1 MVLDVNFI
9 NPYKT
14 AGFLFFDDKDDA
26 KKTDNSVV
34 KVKGCLVDVHVDINN
49 LPVFPSDHQILIVSQ
64 CLMISWEKS
73 IIEKIIQPNSET
85 LAVVQRQFF
94 FLCGKYMSTIL
105 IDNRDDCRTIC
116 SAALPFPAWKNPAK
130 IHNKDDF
137 CKPVVNCRTGNR
149 PNQTNTFL
157 FVFICRYSSVLCDL
171 SDRQQGNLYIISSH
185 YQVRHLVSI

>member
-64 CLMISWEKS
+64 CLMISWEKLF
-73 IIEKIIQPNSET
+73 IDKIIRPKSNESMWYFRPLE
-85 LAVVQRQFF
+85 LLEGFF
-94 FLCGKYMSTIL
+94 
-105 IDNRDDCRTIC
+105 
-116 SAALPFPAWKNPAK
+116 
-130 IHNKDDF
+130 
-137 CKPVVNCRTGNR
+137 
-149 PNQTNTFL
+149 
-157 FVFICRYSSVLCDL
+157 SSVFKLVVL
-171 SDRQQGNLYIISSH
+171 EFIS
-185 YQVRHLVSI
+185 